1 MFKFLMG
8 VVVGILIFFL
18 FFYFGGGKIV
28 RKAGEG
34 LIHTGKEMEAM
45 QDVLRKEKS
54 DNEKG
59 MEKKINKEER
69 KAQPK
74 KMEAPR

>member
-18 FFYFGGGKIV
+18 FFYFGGGKII
-28 RKAGEG
+28 KQAGEG
-34 LIHTGKEMEAM
+34 LTHTGKEMEVM
-45 QDVLRKEKS
+45 QEIIKKEKS
-54 DNEKG
+54 EGEK
-59 MEKKINKEER
+59 EVERKTNKEGK